1 MKFLMIDMD
10 GTIAEYYDA
19 SGQIVMTEFPEG
31 FFLNKRPLKS
41 IINVIQTKYAD
52 YTKIIFSIS
61 PTDQSDKEKLQWLE
75 NQGLSDWLHIFMR
88 YPNNDKGQVLMNF
101 MKANQITPDQIYIV
115 DDDLRVLR
123 SCEKLGVHCI
133 HPSHMLAEYES
144 TTN

>member
-1 MKFLMIDMD
+1 MIDMD

-41 IINVIQTKYAD
+41 IINVLQTKYAD

-101 MKANQITPDQIYIV
+101 MKANQINLPI
-115 DDDLRVLR
+115 
-123 SCEKLGVHCI
+123 
-133 HPSHMLAEYES
+133 
-144 TTN
+144 